1 MGQIYHYCL
10 LSLFHFH
17 FVMCGKI
24 HPSLKQAITTGKE
37 REDKGS
43 GDEFHNWILHHK
55 QEI

>member
-1 MGQIYHYCL
+1 MGQIYRYCL
-10 LSLFHFH
+10 LSLFHLH

-37 REDKGS
+37 REDRGS

-55 QEI
+55 QQI